1 MRKQLVLE
9 DGFHLYGEAFGSK
22 EDSDVFE
29 IVFNTS
35 MTGYQEILSDPSYF
49 GQGVLFTN
57 PLIGNYGIN
66 RDDFEALTPS
76 LSAVFVSTL
85 CDRPS
90 NFRAKLSLEAFL
102 ASAKIPGLQGIDTRA
117 VVRHIRSQGVLRG
130 KIVSEERNSKEV
142 QKELVETPL
151 RHDHVQHVMTKKAY
165 EIPAS
170 GKRIVLMDFGAKL
183 NILHAL
189 VGHGCSVIVV
199 PGNSSYEEILSYAP
213 DGILVSNGPGDP
225 MDNREAI
232 ATLSKLIESDIPIFG
247 ICLGHQLI
255 SLAKGG
261 KTYKMKFG
269 HRGANQPV
277 IDLKIGKVLIT
288 SQNHGY
294 AVDEKSLEGTG
305 LVPTYVNLNDRTIE
319 GVKDIRHPV
328 SSVQFHPE
336 AAAGPH
342 DAYPLIQ
349 DFLKTID
356 EKEDFIHA

>member
-9 DGFHLYGEAFGSK
+9 DGFHLFGEAFGSL
-22 EDSDVFE
+22 EDSEVFE

-66 RDDFEALTPS
+66 RDDFEALRPS

-85 CDRPS
+85 CERPS
-90 NFRAKLSLEAFL
+90 NFRSKLSFEEFL
-102 ASAKIPGLQGIDTRA
+102 LGAKIPALQGIDTRA

-130 KIVSEERNSKEV
+130 KIVSADADVAAV
-142 QKELVETPL
+142 QKELCETPL
-151 RHDHVQHVMTKKAY
+151 RHDHTLQVMTKKAY

-189 VGHGCSVIVV
+189 VDHGCSVIVV
-199 PGNSSYEEILSYAP
+199 PGNSSLEEILSYAP

-225 MDNREAI
+225 ADNKEAI
-232 ATLSKLIESDIPIFG
+232 QTLARLIEKDIPIFG

-261 KTYKMKFG
+261 RTYKMKFG

-277 IDLKIGKVLIT
+277 VDLKTGKVLIT

-305 LVPTYVNLNDRTIE
+305 LVPTYVNLNDKTIE
-319 GVKDIRHPV
+319 GVRDVSHPV

-342 DAYPLIQ
+342 DAYCLIR